1 MSDKMRWRYGD
12 TNPVMSAV
20 DSATVIEIGDLVYLD
35 TDDAKP
41 ASAQTDQGNKV
52 ANQTLFASNFLG
64 VAMQR
69 SRTGDTD
76 SIRIATSGV
85 FEFDCT
91 SGTYEL
97 GQHVGLEENSGG
109 DGLLDQQVAL
119 VSASAYAIGRAAKRA
134 STSATS
140 VLIEIC
146 STIMSGGVDGT
157 TASA

>member
-12 TNPVMSAV
+12 TNPVISAV
-20 DSATVIEIGDLVYLD
+20 DSDTVIEIGDLVYLD

-41 ASAQTDQGNKV
+41 ASSQSDQSSKA
-52 ANQTLFASNFLG
+52 ANQTLFASKFLG

-69 SRTGDTD
+69 SRAGDTD
-76 SIRIATSGV
+76 PIRVATSGV

-97 GQHVGLEENSGG
+97 GQHVGLEENTAG
-109 DGLLDQQVAL
+109 DGLLDQQIVS
-119 VSASAYAIGRAAKRA
+119 VSASAYAVGRTAKRA
-134 STSATS
+134 SATATS

-146 STIMSGGVDGT
+146 STIMSGGVNGT
-157 TASA
+157 SA